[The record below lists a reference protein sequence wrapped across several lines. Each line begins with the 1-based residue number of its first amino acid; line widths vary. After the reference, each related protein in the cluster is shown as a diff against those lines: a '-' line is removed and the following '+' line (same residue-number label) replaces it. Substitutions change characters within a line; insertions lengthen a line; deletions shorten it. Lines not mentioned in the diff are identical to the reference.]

1 MLQDVKEGRMTE
13 VQYLNGHVT
22 SLGQDK
28 YEIDCLNNVKMC
40 RLWGLEDL
48 YAIMF

>member
-1 MLQDVKEGRMTE
+1 MTE